1 MSDAPLMLS
10 ISGLRGLIGKSL
22 TPLVAAQY
30 GTAVG
35 MWFKTQVKTPK
46 IVVGRDSRPSGE
58 MIQNAFVSGMS
69 SVGCKVV
76 TLDIATTPGVALMIG
91 RLHADGGIVITA
103 SHNPI
108 QWNGIK
114 VLRQDGVAP
123 APEQAQ
129 QIIDLF
135 KNFNPKYV
143 EPAQIPETTFNDTLP
158 LVHMQVI
165 EQNINTDLIR
175 RRRIK
180 VVLDSVHG
188 AGAPETVELLDH
200 LGVELIHLYAEPT
213 GLFPHTPEPTKENLT
228 EPAAAV
234 KEHGAAIG
242 FAQDPDADRL
252 AIVDENGTYIGEEYT
267 LALCVLHLFMQDDC
281 RPKVTVANLSTSRMI
296 DDIAAKFEGQIH
308 RSAVGEANVAKLM
321 QEKKAVVGGEGNGG
335 IIWPKIGYV
344 RNSLV
349 GIGLMLEMLAMQDKP
364 LSEIVATIPSYA
376 IVKDKVDIKP
386 GMSDTIEPSLR
397 SAFGD
402 AAFDTQDG
410 VRVDWEDRWV
420 HVRPSNT
427 EPILRLIAEAPDE
440 AACRELID
448 KCAKAMGL

>member
-30 GTAVG
+30 GAAVG

-114 VLRQDGVAP
+114 VLRHDGVAP

-135 KNFNPKYV
+135 KNFNPEYV

-200 LGVELIHLYAEPT
+200 LGVELVHLYAEPT

-228 EPAAAV
+228 ELAAAV

-267 LALCVLHLFMQDDC
+267 LALCVLHLFMQEEC

-296 DDIAAKFEGQIH
+296 DDIAAKFEGMVH

-349 GIGLMLEMLAMQDKP
+349 GIGLMLEMLAMQEKP

>member
-228 EPAAAV
+228 ELAAAV

>member
-22 TPLVAAQY
+22 TPQVAAQY

-35 MWFKTQVKTPK
+35 QWFKTQTKKPK

-58 MIQNAFVSGMS
+58 MIQNAFVSGLS

-108 QWNGIK
+108 EWNGIK
-114 VLRQDGVAP
+114 VLRRDGVAP
-123 APEQAQ
+123 APKQAQ

-135 KNFNPKYV
+135 KNFNPQYV
-143 EPAQIPETTFNDTLP
+143 EPADIPQTTFNDTLP
-158 LVHMQVI
+158 VVHSQVI
-165 EQNINTDLIR
+165 LQHVDVDLIR
-175 RRRIK
+175 RHRIK
-180 VVLDSVHG
+180 IVVDSVHG
-188 AGAPETVELLDH
+188 AGEPETVQMLNE
-200 LGVELIHLYAEPT
+200 LGVELVHLYAEPT
-213 GLFPHTPEPTKENLT
+213 GMFPHPPEPTKANLT
-228 EPAAAV
+228 ELAAAV

-267 LALCVLHLFMQDDC
+267 LALCTMHLFAQESKHE
-281 RPKVTVANLSTSRMI
+281 KVTVANLSTSRML
-296 DDIAAKFEGQIH
+296 DDIAAKYDGKVY

-321 QEKKAVVGGEGNGG
+321 QQHNALVGGEGNGG
-335 IIWPKIGYV
+335 IIWPIIGYV

-349 GIGLMLEMLAMQDKP
+349 GIALMLEMLAKQDKP
-364 LSEIVATIPSYA
+364 LSQIVATIPSYA

-386 GMSDTIEPSLR
+386 GMADTIEPSLR
-397 SAFGD
+397 SAFAD
-402 AAFDTQDG
+402 AQFDTQDG
-410 VRVDWEDRWV
+410 VRVDWPDRWV

-427 EPILRLIAEAPDE
+427 EPIMRLIAEAPDE
-440 AACRELID
+440 SACRELID
-448 KCAKAMGL
+448 KCAQAMGL

>member
-10 ISGLRGLIGKSL
+10 ISGLRGLIGQSL
-22 TPLVAAQY
+22 TPQVAAQY

-35 MWFKTQVKTPK
+35 QWFKTQTTKPK

-58 MIQNAFVSGMS
+58 MIQNAFVSGLS
-69 SVGCKVV
+69 SVGCEVV
-76 TLDIATTPGVALMIG
+76 TLDIATTPGVALMNEQLNG
-91 RLHADGGIVITA
+91 DGGIVITA

-114 VLRQDGVAP
+114 VLRKDGVAP
-123 APEQAQ
+123 APQQAQ

-135 KNFNPKYV
+135 KNFNPTYV
-143 EPAQIPETTFNDTLP
+143 APADIPQTTADDTLP
-158 LVHMQVI
+158 TVHSEKILQYIDVQQI
-165 EQNINTDLIR
+165 KKQ
-175 RRRIK
+175 RIK
-180 VVLDSVHG
+180 IVLDSVHG
-188 AGAPETVELLDH
+188 AGAPETVKMLEA

-213 GLFPHTPEPTKENLT
+213 GLFPHTPEPTKANLT
-228 EPAAAV
+228 ELAAAV
-234 KEHGAAIG
+234 KEHNAAIG

-252 AIVDENGTYIGEEYT
+252 AIVDEHGTYIGEEYT
-267 LALCVLHLFMQDDC
+267 LALCAMHVFAQESNL
-281 RPKVTVANLSTSRMI
+281 PKVTVANLSTSRML
-296 DDIAAKFEGQIH
+296 DDIAAKYDGKVY

-321 QEKKAVVGGEGNGG
+321 EQHNAIVGGEGNGG

-349 GIGLMLEMLAMQDKP
+349 GIALMLEMLAKQDKP
-364 LSEIVATIPSYA
+364 LSQIVATIPAYA

-440 AACRELID
+440 AACKELIS
-448 KCAKAMGL
+448 KCAQAMGL

>member
-1 MSDAPLMLS
+1 
-10 ISGLRGLIGKSL
+10 
-22 TPLVAAQY
+22 
-30 GTAVG
+30 
-35 MWFKTQVKTPK
+35 MWFKTQVKSPT

-58 MIQNAFVSGMS
+58 MIQNAFVSGLS

-114 VLRQDGVAP
+114 VLRHDGVAP
-123 APEQAQ
+123 APEQAA

-135 KNFNPKYV
+135 KNFNPQYV
-143 EPAQIPETTFNDTLP
+143 EPADIPQCTFNDTLP
-158 LVHMQVI
+158 VVHSQAI
-165 EQNINTDLIR
+165 LQYINVDLIR

-180 VVLDSVHG
+180 IVLDSVHG
-188 AGAPETVELLDH
+188 AGTPETVQMLNE
-200 LGVELIHLYAEPT
+200 LGVDLVHLYAEPT
-213 GLFPHTPEPTKENLT
+213 GMFPHTPEPTKDNLT
-228 EPAAAV
+228 ELAAAV

-267 LALCVLHLFMQDDC
+267 LALCTKHVFMEEKSQD
-281 RPKVTVANLSTSRMI
+281 KVTVANLSTSRML
-296 DDIAAKFEGQIH
+296 DDIAAEFGGKVY

-321 QEKKAVVGGEGNGG
+321 QQHNAVVGGEGNGG
-335 IIWPKIGYV
+335 IIWPRIGYV

-349 GIGLMLEMLAMQDKP
+349 GIALMLEMLAKLDKP
-364 LSEIVATIPSYA
+364 LSEIVATIPAYA

-402 AAFDTQDG
+402 ATFDTQDG

-440 AACRELID
+440 AGCRELID

>member
-22 TPLVAAQY
+22 TPLVATQY
-30 GTAVG
+30 GAAVG
-35 MWFKTQVKTPK
+35 MWFKTQAKAPK

-114 VLRQDGVAP
+114 VLRHDGVAP

-135 KNFNPKYV
+135 KNFNPQYV
-143 EPAQIPETTFNDTLP
+143 EPAQIPATTFNDTLP
-158 LVHMQVI
+158 IVHSQTILQHV
-165 EQNINTDLIR
+165 NVDLIR

-180 VVLDSVHG
+180 IVLDSVHG
-188 AGAPETVELLDH
+188 AGEPETVQMLDE
-200 LGVELIHLYAEPT
+200 LGVELVHLYAQPT

-228 EPAAAV
+228 ELADAV

-252 AIVDENGTYIGEEYT
+252 AIVDEHGTYIGEEYT
-267 LALCVLHLFMQDDC
+267 LALCTKHLFMQDDSEN
-281 RPKVTVANLSTSRMI
+281 KATVANLSTSRML
-296 DDIAAKFEGQIH
+296 DDIAAEFGGKVY

-321 QEKKAVVGGEGNGG
+321 QQHKAIVGGEGNGG

-349 GIGLMLEMLAMQDKP
+349 GIALMLEMLAMQDKP

-402 AAFDTQDG
+402 ATFDTQDG

>member
-10 ISGLRGLIGKSL
+10 ISGLRGLIGQSL

-30 GTAVG
+30 GVAVG
-35 MWFKTQVKTPK
+35 QWFKTQVKHPA

-58 MIQNAFVSGMS
+58 MIQNAFVSGLC
-69 SVGCKVV
+69 SVGCKVI
-76 TLDIATTPGVALMIG
+76 TLGIATTPGVALMVG
-91 RLHADGGIVITA
+91 RMHADGGIVITA

-108 QWNGIK
+108 EWNGIK
-114 VLRQDGVAP
+114 VLRHDGIAP
-123 APEQAQ
+123 PPDQAQ
-129 QIIDLF
+129 QIIALF
-135 KNFNPKYV
+135 REFNPTYV
-143 EPAQIPETTFNDTLP
+143 APADIPATHADDTLP
-158 LVHMQVI
+158 QVHANAILQYVDV
-165 EQNINTDLIR
+165 DLIR

-180 VVLDSVHG
+180 IVLDSVHG
-188 AGAPETVELLDH
+188 AGAPETLAMLDE

-213 GLFPHTPEPTKENLT
+213 GLFPHTPEPTKANLT
-228 EPAAAV
+228 ELAAAV
-234 KEHGAAIG
+234 KQHGAAIG

-252 AIVDENGTYIGEEYT
+252 AIVDEQGTYIGEEYT
-267 LALCVLHLFMQDDC
+267 LALCTLHVFAQETRL
-281 RPKVTVANLSTSRMI
+281 PKVTVANLSTSRML
-296 DDIAAKFEGQIH
+296 DDIAAKFGGKVY

-321 QEKKAVVGGEGNGG
+321 GQHGAIVGGEGNGG

-349 GIGLMLEMLAMQDKP
+349 GIALMLEMLAQQEKP
-364 LSEIVATIPSYA
+364 LSEIVATIPAYA

-386 GMSDTIEPSLR
+386 GMADTIEPSLR
-397 SAFGD
+397 KAFAD

-440 AACRELID
+440 AACKQLIA
-448 KCAKAMGL
+448 KCASAMGL